1 MCGINF
7 KNFFQRIE
15 SLYQRTLIRILY
27 EFLFIFCLKSDFT
40 NFLKF
45 FCRYD
50 EFLDDEAKIVPGA
63 GENGAAVQLEG
74 AEAIEAERRM
84 ASEAFNI
91 IASDKISL
99 HRTVPDTRDPR
110 CKAVTYDE
118 DLPNA
123 SVIIIFTNEAWSPL
137 IRTIWSVLETTT
149 ESMLHEIILVDD
161 FSDKKHL
168 RGKLTRY
175 IQKKLPSKVKML
187 RLKSRQG
194 LIRARLEGAKLATG
208 DVLLYLG
215 KHFLNLFIY
224 LHYNWKIVYTL
235 HIDR

>member
-1 MCGINF
+1 M
-7 KNFFQRIE
+7 
-15 SLYQRTLIRILY
+15 
-27 EFLFIFCLKSDFT
+27 
-40 NFLKF
+40 KF
-45 FCRYD
+45 FFPLCRYD

-74 AEAIEAERRM
+74 AEAIEAETRM

-110 CKAVTYDE
+110 CKAVNYDE

-215 KHFLNLFIY
+215 KHFFIYTIYIYY
-224 LHYNWKIVYTL
+224 LHYHGKILYT
-235 HIDR
+235 